1 MKEGW
6 KIKKL
11 GYLCDIFGRI
21 GFRGYTKQDLVY
33 SPTDGAITLSPSNI
47 KNGEVCYDKCSYI
60 SWEKYEESPEIML
73 QEGDIVLVK
82 TASIGKCALVKHLP
96 HPTTLNPQFVVL
108 KNIKTNNK
116 FLAYYL
122 QSPWVQ
128 QKFHDFAIG
137 AAIPT
142 ISQKKL
148 GSLEILVPPDIIE
161 QQRIVEILDAE
172 FAKIDALKA
181 NAEKSLQAAKDLF
194 QSALKQALEPKSD
207 WIETTLAGIAE
218 LKGGKRV
225 PKGYKLEKESTG
237 YPYIR
242 VADFNDNGSINMD
255 DIHYINETVYN
266 SIKRYII
273 TTDDVYISIAGTI
286 GKSGI
291 IPKEL
296 NGANLT
302 ENACRLVFKK
312 NNINPQYIYFCTISP
327 AFKEQIAKLT
337 MKAAQP
343 KLALTR
349 LGTVK
354 LNIPPQKEQQDKI
367 ATILTNLDE
376 RCKALQ
382 ENYRKTIALC
392 EDLKQALLRKA
403 FNGEL

>member
-6 KIKKL
+6 KSLTLSACIEKIQPTSKIPSSL
-11 GYLCDIFGRI
+11 YQKDGKYPIVSQEKEFISGYWDNAEDLFTHNIPVTIFGDH
-21 GFRGYTKQDLVY
+21 TTVVK
-33 SPTDGAITLSPSNI
+33 
-47 KNGEVCYDKCSYI
+47 YI
-60 SWEKYEESPEIML
+60 
-73 QEGDIVLVK
+73 
-82 TASIGKCALVKHLP
+82 
-96 HPTTLNPQFVVL
+96 
-108 KNIKTNNK
+108 
-116 FLAYYL
+116 
-122 QSPWVQ
+122 
-128 QKFHDFAIG
+128 DFNFIIG
-137 AAIPT
+137 ADGVKILLPKSFLHPKYFFYCVSSIKIASHGYARHYRYLKESIISYPT
-142 ISQKKL
+142 
-148 GSLEILVPPDIIE
+148 SLSE

-194 QSALKQALEPKSD
+194 QSALKQTLEPKSD